1 MSARRVISVVL
12 GLWST
17 SAVLAQ
23 PELPCELNTLPL
35 WMQGVVSADKALPYT
50 LPKKEA
56 VHTNAFIGRWSI
68 QKEGGKRYDFWSDKQ
83 RIVIQEFKP
92 EGGRK
97 RSYFID
103 LSANIRI
110 TAITDK
116 GQMAALVED
125 LYLPQFN
132 YYREIWSDTVVATG
146 RTETILDAP
155 CTELRGTNR
164 NSDTAYYW
172 ITDMHPALFAD
183 MRVWSP
189 WLRSEDDMEFLTA
202 LCSEPAGSSLRAQ
215 WPARKHGVSAGSIA
229 FLSITPGATPMPT
242 LEEKAKLVAERRF
255 LWLNNSGIGILPAW
269 MRAYVSPLKQD
280 SLPAVYTPQ
289 PVKRNIPDNQ
299 FIGTFTAV
307 KSAMMIGMRDE
318 RTGSDTAIWQ
328 AKYSYWADA
337 RRAVLT
343 MDDPRGEGYVFYAV
357 DLDADVV
364 MVTRNEGRSNR
375 MPKLEIASLETVGL
389 QEFGRG
395 LEGPFTST
403 GKKQTL
409 LGRECELFTTD
420 QRFINQFWIPK
431 KATLNPIFDVK
442 NWMVQRVGQWMKDLM
457 LFGVADKP
465 MPMQVMGTYL
475 TSYKPGAAKP
485 PVVDLTYCRVRD
497 ERLEQRRQRSISNEI
512 PDVHL
517 EPIGSGGTGD
527 PDGNITIEAAPMT
540 EEPPNEPRG
549 RSGSGGA
556 GNGVGSGSQGMGT
569 GSGDGGRAEAT
580 NLSPELET
588 VMARTTNQFIGSAL
602 LEYTI
607 TGAAG
612 VAKTWTVRYASTA
625 DRMVVIGRDA
635 DPKNT
640 EHTMAIL
647 IDRPAGKRTTY
658 HLQRDSSSIARQR
671 VNSPYYTGHGPPA
684 HPDSLTN
691 TRRKIN
697 GRWAI
702 KGSYA
707 EDGVVRETWLD
718 MKTPSLFLDLLG
730 AMKSWGEIGTVIY
743 GGFVASANGGMPL
756 EVDYRYSGDIHLV
769 MRVLELKPGPVDPK
783 VFEITKDSWR

>member
-1 MSARRVISVVL
+1 MKALRVLSAVL

-23 PELPCELNTLPL
+23 PELPCELNTLPM
-35 WMQGVVSADKALPYT
+35 WMQSVVSADKPLPYV

-92 EGGRK
+92 DGGRK

-103 LSANIRI
+103 LAANIRI

-116 GQMAALVED
+116 GEMAALVED

-132 YYREIWSDTVVATG
+132 YYREIWSDTVSATG

-155 CTELRGTNR
+155 CKELRGTNR

-172 ITDMHPALFAD
+172 TTDTHSALFAD

-202 LCSEPAGSSLRAQ
+202 LCSEPAGGSLRAQ
-215 WPARKHGVSAGSIA
+215 WPARKHSLAAGSIA
-229 FLSITPGATPMPT
+229 FLSITPGATPMLT

-255 LWLNNSGIGILPAW
+255 LWMNNSGIGILPAW

-299 FIGTFTAV
+299 FIGTFTAE
-307 KSAMMIGMRDE
+307 KSAMMIGMRDQ
-318 RTGSDTAIWQ
+318 RTGSDTSVWQ

-337 RRAVLT
+337 RRAVLI
-343 MDDPRGEGYVFYAV
+343 MDDPLDEGYIFYAV

-364 MVTRNEGRSNR
+364 MVARNKGRSSY
-375 MPKLEIASLETVGL
+375 MPKVEIASLETVGL

-420 QRFINQFWIPK
+420 QRFINQFWVPK
-431 KATLNPIFDVK
+431 KETLNPIFDVK

-512 PDVHL
+512 PDVEL
-517 EPIGSGGTGD
+517 PMVGTTVSDEPGD
-527 PDGNITIEAAPMT
+527 APPD
-540 EEPPNEPRG
+540 EPPMAIPEPPSGARG
-549 RSGSGGA
+549 SSGSGGP
-556 GNGVGSGSQGMGT
+556 GNGVGTGGMGT
-569 GSGDGGRAEAT
+569 GNGTGGGSRT
-580 NLSPELET
+580 TKLSPELET

-602 LEYTI
+602 LEYTL
-607 TGAAG
+607 TASDGAK
-612 VAKTWTVRYASTA
+612 KTWTIRYASTS
-625 DRMVVIGRDA
+625 DRMVIIGRDTY
-635 DPKNT
+635 PMSS
-640 EHTMAIL
+640 EHTWAIR
-647 IDRPAGKRTTY
+647 IDRPAEIRTTY
-658 HLQRDSSSIARQR
+658 HIKRDSSLIERQR
-671 VNSPYYTGHGPPA
+671 KLDQPGTSFPIPA
-684 HPDSLTN
+684 FPDSLTN
-691 TRRKIN
+691 ERSKIN

-702 KGSYA
+702 RGMREK
-707 EDGVVRETWLD
+707 DGERRTTWLD
-718 MKTPSLFLDLLG
+718 MKTPSLFLDILS
-730 AMKSWGEIGTVIY
+730 AMKHWNESLPLLWGTWVTI
-743 GGFVASANGGMPL
+743 ANGGMPM
-756 EVDYRYSGDIHLV
+756 EVDHTLAGGTHLV

-783 VFEITKDSWR
+783 MFEITKDSWTR